1 MKIISNKNYC
11 FIYIFLIINFTSIK
25 LIFPQLD
32 TTFGTDGVV
41 TSTGQLSF
49 LTSVTLQSDNKIV
62 VAGAIKINSMNE
74 LALARFNTDGSL
86 DTTFGLA
93 GIQITSIGSRSE
105 ANSILLQTDGKIVVG
120 GFAYENRT
128 NFALA
133 RYNVDGSLDNTFNDS
148 GFITTPIG
156 TGAQINSVALQSN
169 GKIIAAGASVVGQP
183 EFTLARYN
191 TNGTLDITFGTDG
204 SGIVLTQIGL
214 HAVINQICIQP
225 DDKIVAVG
233 YTFSGMNKIIIA
245 RYNSDGS
252 LDTTFGSSG
261 IVSTEI
267 GSDVRANSV
276 ALQSNGKIII
286 AGFVIDSDMNK
297 FIVARYNTNGALD
310 PAFNGMGYTITQIQ
324 NFDRAYSV
332 GLQADGKIV
341 AAGVSHGSDA
351 IQFALARYTPS
362 GSLDTTFGVN
372 GVELTTINGSGSES
386 GISSIA
392 MESDDKI
399 VAAGFSNGG
408 LCACPIFRIKNFLF
422 TLALI
427 CLKITE
433 NVEINLKNL

>member
-252 LDTTFGSSG
+252 LDRTFGSSG

-297 FIVARYNTNGALD
+297 FIVDRYSTNGALD
-310 PAFNGMGYTITQIQ
+310 PAFNVMGYTITQIQ

-408 LCACPIFRIKNFLF
+408 FCACPIFRIKNFLF